1 MLEIFRG
8 NNEDVSVSMA
18 EDSMLLV
25 CLINIVNV
33 VFSFLTGCFRALGI
47 QAIGVPVSVFFS
59 IAVEVPLA
67 ISFAFEMHMGIWG
80 LTLSYM
86 VSYFF
91 QDLIFG
97 RILLI
102 TDWQKI
108 ADDVQIMIEME
119 SRKKLP
125 LQREEDKFFN
135 LRLDSEEM
143 VSLLANEDTTLTST
157 NLLLAQDKSSIEVL

>member
-1 MLEIFRG
+1 MLDIFRG

-86 VSYFF
+86 VSYAF

-102 TDWQKI
+102 TDW
-108 ADDVQIMIEME
+108 
-119 SRKKLP
+119 
-125 LQREEDKFFN
+125 
-135 LRLDSEEM
+135 
-143 VSLLANEDTTLTST
+143 
-157 NLLLAQDKSSIEVL
+157 